1 MFTFLQKNDPNFLDE
16 NKNISN
22 DKFHK
27 VVFLKIMVNM
37 LQIMSL
43 IKNMN
48 LDWATTINGFFFAHS
63 KVGDLSEQLFSFDCL
78 ISNSF
83 DLTDLFYLKL
93 ILVFFLPFMSIL
105 IFLSF
110 FIFIGKFRKNFPD
123 FVLCSFCIV
132 SFSLQ
137 PIILQKSF
145 LIFSCTEIET
155 NKFYIT
161 SSLINECFDRKYYKY
176 VNDLI
181 IFFY

>member
-1 MFTFLQKNDPNFLDE
+1 
-16 NKNISN
+16 
-22 DKFHK
+22 
-27 VVFLKIMVNM
+27 MVNM

-48 LDWATTINGFFFAHS
+48 LNWATTINGFFFAHS

-93 ILVFFLPFMSIL
+93 VLVFFLPFMSNL

-110 FIFIGKFRKNFPD
+110 FAFIGKIRKNFKD
-123 FVLCSFCIV
+123 FAFCSFCII
-132 SFSLQ
+132 SFIVQ

-145 LIFSCTEIET
+145 LIFSCTEIE
-155 NKFYIT
+155 NNEFYIT
-161 SSLINECFDRKYYKY
+161 SSLINECFDSKYYKY
-176 VNDLI
+176 VI
-181 IFFY
+181 